1 MTRYKDQTIHLGPNV
16 NSKNFDVV
24 FGHELV
30 HIIFHQKYKGAIP
43 KWLEE
48 GLASHLS
55 QKQKVNY
62 KKLAKHPFPKD
73 IRQLTHPFKS
83 TLTETMYHYRASQ
96 ALAEMIEAKC
106 DLTNLLR
113 LSVQRKMENYLKSY
127 CEIKDLN
134 SAFKEWVLKK
144 AKL

>member
-1 MTRYKDQTIHLGPNV
+1 M
-16 NSKNFDVV
+16 
-24 FGHELV
+24 
-30 HIIFHQKYKGAIP
+30 
-43 KWLEE
+43 
-48 GLASHLS
+48 
-55 QKQKVNY
+55 NY